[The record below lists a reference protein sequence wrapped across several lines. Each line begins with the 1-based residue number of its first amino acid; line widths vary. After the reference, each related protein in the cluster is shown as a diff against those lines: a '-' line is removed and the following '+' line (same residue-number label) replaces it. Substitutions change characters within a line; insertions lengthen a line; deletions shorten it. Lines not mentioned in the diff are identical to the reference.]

1 MKNRNYRYMKKITYL
16 IVLATVITASC
27 SPKKEAEAK
36 KADIAKVKTE
46 VATTRKIEQIIDFTG
61 NIEPFVKNNISST
74 SAQRIEK
81 IYVEIG
87 SRVTK
92 GQLLVKM
99 ENPTYTQSRI
109 QTENLKIEMNRI
121 EALYRAGGVSQ
132 QQFDDIKTQYQV
144 ALDNLTNLDKN
155 TKLLSPISGIV
166 TQRNFDNG
174 DLTMG
179 QPILTVM
186 QLQPVKIIVN
196 ISEEFYPQTRIGT
209 PVDIT
214 LDIYPDK
221 SFNGKVSL
229 IYPTIDAVT
238 RTFQTQVSIPNGDLK
253 LRPGMFARAKVNFG
267 AKERVVISDK
277 AVIKQNGTNDK
288 YVYVLDGDAVS
299 YVKVIL
305 GRRVGNIYE
314 VISGVEAGQQVVVAG
329 QSKLVDKTKVEV
341 VKDGVDLSL

>member
-27 SPKKEAEAK
+27 SPKKEAEAI
-36 KADIAKVKTE
+36 KAEIAKVKTE

-121 EALYRAGGVSQ
+121 EALYKAGGVSQ

-144 ALDNLTNLDKN
+144 AQDNLTNLDKN

-166 TQRNFDNG
+166 TQRSFDNG

-214 LDIYPDK
+214 LDIYPGK

-238 RTFQTQVSIPNGDLK
+238 RTFQAQVSIPNGDLK

-288 YVYVLDGDAVS
+288 YVYILDGDAVS

-305 GRRVGNIYE
+305 GRREGNIYE

>member
-1 MKNRNYRYMKKITYL
+1 MKKITYL

-121 EALYRAGGVSQ
+121 EALYKAGGVSQ

>member
-1 MKNRNYRYMKKITYL
+1 MKKITYL

-36 KADIAKVKTE
+36 KAEIAKVKTE

-121 EALYRAGGVSQ
+121 EALYKAGGVSQ

>member
-1 MKNRNYRYMKKITYL
+1 MKKITYL

-36 KADIAKVKTE
+36 KAEIAKVKTE

-121 EALYRAGGVSQ
+121 EALYKAGGVSQ

-144 ALDNLTNLDKN
+144 AQDNLTNLDKN

-166 TQRNFDNG
+166 TQRSFDNG

-214 LDIYPDK
+214 LDIYPGK

-267 AKERVVISDK
+267 TKERVVIADK

-288 YVYVLDGDAVS
+288 YVYILDGDAVR
-299 YVKVIL
+299 YVKVTL

>member
-1 MKNRNYRYMKKITYL
+1 MKKITYL

-121 EALYRAGGVSQ
+121 EALYKAGGVSQ

-288 YVYVLDGDAVS
+288 YVYILDGDAVS

>member
-36 KADIAKVKTE
+36 KAEIAKVKTE

-109 QTENLKIEMNRI
+109 QTESLKIEMNRI
-121 EALYRAGGVSQ
+121 EALYKAGGVSQ

>member
-36 KADIAKVKTE
+36 KAEIAKVKTE

>member
-1 MKNRNYRYMKKITYL
+1 MKKITYL

-36 KADIAKVKTE
+36 KAEIAKVKTE

>member
-1 MKNRNYRYMKKITYL
+1 MKKITYL

>member
-36 KADIAKVKTE
+36 KAEIAKVKTE

-121 EALYRAGGVSQ
+121 EALYKAGGVSQ